1 MITRTIET
9 GLARTF
15 KVGAG
20 EAPAVLW
27 AFAYFFFLL
36 CAYYILRPLRDEMGV
51 AAGLANLQWLFTAT
65 FFVML
70 AATPAFGALV
80 QRLPRRRFIP
90 WVYRFFALSLI
101 AFWILLRLDLERV
114 YVARALFVWV
124 SVFNLFVVTVFWG
137 FMSERFGYERGR
149 RLFGFIAAGGTAGAL
164 LGPLITAVAVVP
176 LGPAQLL
183 LISALL
189 LEVATRCA
197 GALDRISLPADPAGA
212 PADAAGQTDQAIGG
226 SAWAGLTEI
235 LRSRYLMLIC
245 AHVALLSLTSTFL
258 YFQQAA
264 IVAGAFDSP
273 AERTRVFALIDLSV
287 GLATLSVQLL
297 LTGRLLTRFGAGV
310 ALAALAMVTAAGF
323 ALLAVAP
330 MLAVIIG
337 FQASKRATE
346 FALANP
352 ARETLFTVLSREQMY
367 KAKSFI
373 DTTVFRGADAASGW
387 VYTGLRQALQDAAQ
401 VAWLAAAVALGW
413 VVMVIRLG
421 RMQRQLAGQASQAPS
436 PTSQPN

>member
-1 MITRTIET
+1 MITRHIEP
-9 GLARTF
+9 GLRRIL
-15 KVGAG
+15 KIQPG
-20 EAPAVLW
+20 EAKALIW

-51 AAGLANLQWLFTAT
+51 AAGVGNLQWLFTAT

-70 AATPAFGALV
+70 AATPAFGAVV

-90 WVYRFFALSLI
+90 WVYRFFAISLI
-101 AFWILLRLDLERV
+101 LFWLLLRLDIERV

-197 GALDRISLPADPAGA
+197 GALDRVSLPADPAA
-212 PADAAGQTDQAIGG
+212 APEPADQADRAIGG
-226 SAWAGLTEI
+226 GAWGGLTEI

-287 GLATLSVQLL
+287 GLSTLAVQLL
-297 LTGRLLTRFGAGV
+297 LTGRLLSRFGAGV
-310 ALAALAMVTAAGF
+310 ALAALAAVTAAGF

-330 MLAVIIG
+330 VLAVIIG
-337 FQASKRATE
+337 FQAAKRATE

-352 ARETLFTVLSREQMY
+352 ARETLFTVVPREQMY

-387 VYTGLRQALQDAAQ
+387 VYTGLRQALQDATH
-401 VAWLAAAVALGW
+401 VAALAAVVAVGW
-413 VVMVIRLG
+413 AVMVIRLG
-421 RMQRQLAGQASQAPS
+421 RMQRRLAEPAVGAQAPGT
-436 PTSQPN
+436 TSN

>member
-1 MITRTIET
+1 MITRHIEP
-9 GLARTF
+9 GLRRIL
-15 KVGAG
+15 KIQPG
-20 EAPAVLW
+20 EAKALIW

-51 AAGLANLQWLFTAT
+51 AAGVGNLQWLFTAT

-70 AATPAFGALV
+70 AATPAFGAVV

-90 WVYRFFALSLI
+90 WVYRFFAISLI
-101 AFWILLRLDLERV
+101 LFWLLLRLDIERV

-197 GALDRISLPADPAGA
+197 GALDRVSLPADPAAA
-212 PADAAGQTDQAIGG
+212 PEPAEQADRAIGG
-226 SAWAGLTEI
+226 GAWGGLTEI

-287 GLATLSVQLL
+287 GLSTLAVQLL
-297 LTGRLLTRFGAGV
+297 LTGRLLSRFGAGV
-310 ALAALAMVTAAGF
+310 ALAALAAVTAAGF

-330 MLAVIIG
+330 VLAVIIG
-337 FQASKRATE
+337 FQAAKRATE

-352 ARETLFTVLSREQMY
+352 ARETLFTVLPREQMY
-367 KAKSFI
+367 KSKSFI

-387 VYTGLRQALQDAAQ
+387 VYTGLRQALQDAAH
-401 VAWLAAAVALGW
+401 VAALAAVVAVGW
-413 VVMVIRLG
+413 AVMVIRLG
-421 RMQRQLAGQASQAPS
+421 RMQRRLAEPAVGAKAPS
-436 PTSQPN
+436 STSN

>member
-1 MITRTIET
+1 MITRHIEP
-9 GLARTF
+9 GLRRIL
-15 KVGAG
+15 KIQPG
-20 EAPAVLW
+20 EAKALIW

-51 AAGLANLQWLFTAT
+51 AAGVGNLQWLFTAT

-70 AATPAFGALV
+70 AVTPAFGAVV

-90 WVYRFFALSLI
+90 WVYRFFAISLI
-101 AFWILLRLDLERV
+101 LFWLLLRLDIERV

-197 GALDRISLPADPAGA
+197 GALDRVSLPADPAA
-212 PADAAGQTDQAIGG
+212 APEPADQADRALGG
-226 SAWAGLTEI
+226 GAWGGLTEI

-287 GLATLSVQLL
+287 GLSTLAVQLL
-297 LTGRLLTRFGAGV
+297 LTGRLLSRFGAGV
-310 ALAALAMVTAAGF
+310 ALAALAAVTAAGF

-330 MLAVIIG
+330 VLAVIIG
-337 FQASKRATE
+337 FQAAKRATE

-352 ARETLFTVLSREQMY
+352 ARETLFTVLPREQMY
-367 KAKSFI
+367 KSKSFI

-387 VYTGLRQALQDAAQ
+387 VYTGLRQALQDAAH
-401 VAWLAAAVALGW
+401 VAALAAVVAVGW
-413 VVMVIRLG
+413 AVMVIRLG
-421 RMQRQLAGQASQAPS
+421 RMQRRLAEPTADTKAPS
-436 PTSQPN
+436 STSN

>member
-1 MITRTIET
+1 MITRHIEP
-9 GLARTF
+9 GLRRIL
-15 KVGAG
+15 KIQPG
-20 EAPAVLW
+20 EAKALIW

-51 AAGLANLQWLFTAT
+51 AAGVGNLQWLFTAT

-70 AATPAFGALV
+70 AATPAFGAVV

-90 WVYRFFALSLI
+90 WVYRFFAISLI
-101 AFWILLRLDLERV
+101 LFWLLLRLDIERV

-197 GALDRISLPADPAGA
+197 GALDRVSLPADPAA
-212 PADAAGQTDQAIGG
+212 APEPADQADRAIGG
-226 SAWAGLTEI
+226 GAWGGLTEI

-287 GLATLSVQLL
+287 GLSTLAVQLL
-297 LTGRLLTRFGAGV
+297 LTGRLLSRFGAGV
-310 ALAALAMVTAAGF
+310 ALAALAAVTAAGF

-330 MLAVIIG
+330 VLAVIIG
-337 FQASKRATE
+337 FQAAKRATE

-352 ARETLFTVLSREQMY
+352 ARETLFTVLPREQMY
-367 KAKSFI
+367 KSKSFI

-387 VYTGLRQALQDAAQ
+387 VYTGLRQALQDAAH
-401 VAWLAAAVALGW
+401 VAALAAVVAVGW
-413 VVMVIRLG
+413 AVMVIRLG
-421 RMQRQLAGQASQAPS
+421 RMQRRLAEPAVGAKAPS
-436 PTSQPN
+436 STSN

>member
-1 MITRTIET
+1 MITRHIEP
-9 GLARTF
+9 GLRRIL
-15 KVGAG
+15 KIQPG
-20 EAPAVLW
+20 EAKALIW

-51 AAGLANLQWLFTAT
+51 AAGVGNLQWLFTAT

-70 AATPAFGALV
+70 AATPAFGAVV

-90 WVYRFFALSLI
+90 WVYRFFAISLI
-101 AFWILLRLDLERV
+101 LFWLLLRLDIERV

-197 GALDRISLPADPAGA
+197 GALDRVSLPADPAA
-212 PADAAGQTDQAIGG
+212 APEPADQADRAIGG
-226 SAWAGLTEI
+226 GAWGGLTEI

-287 GLATLSVQLL
+287 GLSTLAVQLL
-297 LTGRLLTRFGAGV
+297 LTGRLLSRFGAGV
-310 ALAALAMVTAAGF
+310 ALAALAAVTAAGF

-330 MLAVIIG
+330 VLAVIIG
-337 FQASKRATE
+337 FQAAKRATE

-352 ARETLFTVLSREQMY
+352 ARETLFTVLPREQMY
-367 KAKSFI
+367 KSKSFI

-387 VYTGLRQALQDAAQ
+387 VYTGLRQALQDAAH
-401 VAWLAAAVALGW
+401 VAALAAVVAVGW
-413 VVMVIRLG
+413 AVMVIRLG
-421 RMQRQLAGQASQAPS
+421 RMQRRLAEPAVGAKAPGT
-436 PTSQPN
+436 TSN

>member
-1 MITRTIET
+1 MITRHIEP
-9 GLARTF
+9 GLRRIL
-15 KVGAG
+15 KIQPG
-20 EAPAVLW
+20 EAKALIW

-51 AAGLANLQWLFTAT
+51 AAGVGNLQWLFTAT

-70 AATPAFGALV
+70 AATPAFGAVV

-90 WVYRFFALSLI
+90 WVYRFFAISLLL
-101 AFWILLRLDLERV
+101 FWLLLRLDIERV

-197 GALDRISLPADPAGA
+197 GALDRVSLPADPAAA
-212 PADAAGQTDQAIGG
+212 PEPAEQADRAIGG
-226 SAWAGLTEI
+226 GAWGGLTEI

-287 GLATLSVQLL
+287 GLSTLAVQLL
-297 LTGRLLTRFGAGV
+297 LTGRLLSRFGAGV
-310 ALAALAMVTAAGF
+310 ALAALATVTAAGF

-330 MLAVIIG
+330 VLAVIIG
-337 FQASKRATE
+337 FQAAKRATE

-352 ARETLFTVLSREQMY
+352 ARETLFTVLPREQMY
-367 KAKSFI
+367 KSKSFI

-387 VYTGLRQALQDAAQ
+387 VYTGLRQALQDAAH
-401 VAWLAAAVALGW
+401 VAALAAVVAVGW
-413 VVMVIRLG
+413 AVMVIRLG
-421 RMQRQLAGQASQAPS
+421 RMQRRLAEPTADAKVPS
-436 PTSQPN
+436 TTSN

>member
-1 MITRTIET
+1 MITRHIEP
-9 GLARTF
+9 GLRRML
-15 KVGAG
+15 KIQPG
-20 EAPAVLW
+20 EAKALIW

-51 AAGLANLQWLFTAT
+51 AAGVGNLQWLFTAT

-70 AATPAFGALV
+70 AATPAFGAVV

-90 WVYRFFALSLI
+90 WVYRFFAISLI
-101 AFWILLRLDLERV
+101 LFWLLLRLDIERV

-197 GALDRISLPADPAGA
+197 GALDRVSLPADPAA
-212 PADAAGQTDQAIGG
+212 APEPADQADRALGG
-226 SAWAGLTEI
+226 GAWGGLTEI

-287 GLATLSVQLL
+287 GLSTLAVQLL
-297 LTGRLLTRFGAGV
+297 LTGRLLSRFGAGV
-310 ALAALAMVTAAGF
+310 ALAALAAVTAAGF

-330 MLAVIIG
+330 VLAVIIG
-337 FQASKRATE
+337 FQAAKRATE

-352 ARETLFTVLSREQMY
+352 ARETLFTVVPREQMY

-387 VYTGLRQALQDAAQ
+387 VYTGLRQALQDAAH
-401 VAWLAAAVALGW
+401 VAALAAVVAVGW
-413 VVMVIRLG
+413 AVMVIRLG
-421 RMQRQLAGQASQAPS
+421 RMQRRLAEPAAGAKAPS
-436 PTSQPN
+436 STSN

>member
-1 MITRTIET
+1 MITRHIEP
-9 GLARTF
+9 GLRRIL
-15 KVGAG
+15 KIPPG
-20 EAPAVLW
+20 EAKALIW

-51 AAGLANLQWLFTAT
+51 AAGVGNLQWLFTAT

-70 AATPAFGALV
+70 AATPAFGAVV

-90 WVYRFFALSLI
+90 WVYRFFAISLI
-101 AFWILLRLDLERV
+101 LFWLLLRLDIERV

-164 LGPLITAVAVVP
+164 LGPLITALAVVP

-197 GALDRISLPADPAGA
+197 GALDRVSLPADPAA
-212 PADAAGQTDQAIGG
+212 APEPADQADRALGG
-226 SAWAGLTEI
+226 GAWGGLTEI

-287 GLATLSVQLL
+287 GLSTLAVQLL
-297 LTGRLLTRFGAGV
+297 LTGRLLSRFGAGV
-310 ALAALAMVTAAGF
+310 ALAALATVTAAGF

-330 MLAVIIG
+330 VLAVIIG
-337 FQASKRATE
+337 FQAAKRATE

-352 ARETLFTVLSREQMY
+352 ARETLFTVLPHEQMY
-367 KAKSFI
+367 KSKSFI

-387 VYTGLRQALQDAAQ
+387 VYTGLRQALQDAAH
-401 VAWLAAAVALGW
+401 VAALAAVVAVGW
-413 VVMVIRLG
+413 AVMVIRLG
-421 RMQRQLAGQASQAPS
+421 RMQRRLAEPAVGAKAPS
-436 PTSQPN
+436 STSN